1 VDFVIGAILDLDDI
15 LEVFDDND
23 ESGEGD
29 CDGYCE
35 EEEEEEEEEEGEE
48 GSRLLVVLVLDLD
61 LVLRGGAGA
70 MSLGLRTDCRPQ
82 GVADHFD
89 MAGGGWIR
97 GLRGGLHV
105 ERRSV

>member
-1 VDFVIGAILDLDDI
+1 MDFVIGAILDLDDI

-35 EEEEEEEEEEGEE
+35 EEEEEEEEEGEE
-48 GSRLLVVLVLDLD
+48 GSRLLVVLVLVLD

-89 MAGGGWIR
+89 MAGVGWIR